1 MSKLEGY
8 TIELV
13 PRSAIQSFIEK
24 YHYSHNTNG
33 VQGLECFALFAPGKF
48 GIPRMVGAMMYA
60 IPSMPN
66 TAKAYNPIHPKKCI
80 ELRRLVCLDE
90 APKNSESFFIGKT
103 IKWLKQNTD
112 YEVIISFADQ
122 HYGHSGVIYR
132 ASNFE
137 FQGETSP
144 GRILMVDGKEY
155 HSRSL
160 SQPIKPYS
168 REIRRRW
175 EAGDPNI
182 FFKKRKTK
190 NKYVYYLNKGIKKK
204 IKRLK
209 NDKVNK

>member
-1 MSKLEGY
+1 M
-8 TIELV
+8 
-13 PRSAIQSFIEK
+13 AIQEFIEH
-24 YHYSHNTNG
+24 YHYSHSCNG
-33 VQGLECFALFAPGKF
+33 IQGLECFALFAPGNF

-66 TAKAYNPIHPKKCI
+66 TAKAYNPIHPDKCV

-90 APKNSESFFIGKT
+90 APKNSESFFISQT

-112 YEVIISFADQ
+112 YEVIVSFADQ

-144 GRILMVDGKEY
+144 GRVLMVDGKEY

-175 EAGDPNI
+175 EAKDPDI

-204 IKRLK
+204 IKRLE
-209 NDKVNK
+209 NDKINK

>member
-24 YHYSHNTNG
+24 YHYSQNTNG
-33 VQGLECFALFAPGKF
+33 VQGLECFALFAPGNF
-48 GIPRMVGAMMYA
+48 NIPRMVGAMMYA

-66 TAKAYNPIHPKKCI
+66 TAKAYNPIHPDKCV

-90 APKNSESFFIGKT
+90 APKNSESFFISQT

-112 YEVIISFADQ
+112 YEVIVSFADQ

-144 GRILMVDGKEY
+144 GRVLMVDGKEY

-175 EAGDPNI
+175 EAKDPDI

-204 IKRLK
+204 IKRLE
-209 NDKVNK
+209 NDKINK

>member
-33 VQGLECFALFAPGKF
+33 VQGLECFALFAPGNF
-48 GIPRMVGAMMYA
+48 NIPRMGGAIMYA

-66 TAKAYNPIHPKKCI
+66 TAKAYNPIHPDKCV

-90 APKNSESFFIGKT
+90 APKNSESFFIAQT
-103 IKWLKQNTD
+103 IKWLRQNTD
-112 YEVIISFADQ
+112 YEVIISFADKE
-122 HYGHSGVIYR
+122 HGHTGVIYR

-137 FQGETSP
+137 FIGETGA
-144 GRILMVDGKEY
+144 GRVLVVDGKEY

-160 SQPIKPYS
+160 SQPRKPYS
-168 REIRRRW
+168 RIIRARW
-175 EAGDPNI
+175 EAKDPDV
-182 FFKKRKTK
+182 FFRKRKSK
-190 NKYVYYLNKGIKKK
+190 NRFIYYLKKGIRKK
-204 IKRLK
+204 IKKFNREK
-209 NDKVNK
+209 N

>member
-33 VQGLECFALFAPGKF
+33 VQGLECFALFAPGNF
-48 GIPRMVGAMMYA
+48 NIPRMVGAMMYA

-66 TAKAYNPIHPKKCI
+66 TAKAYNPIHPDKCV

-90 APKNSESFFIGKT
+90 APKNSESFFIAQT
-103 IKWLKQNTD
+103 IKWLRQNTD
-112 YEVIISFADQ
+112 YEVIISFADKE
-122 HYGHSGVIYR
+122 HGHTGVIYR

-137 FQGETSP
+137 FIGETGA
-144 GRILMVDGKEY
+144 GRVLVVDGKEY

-160 SQPIKPYS
+160 SQPRKPYS
-168 REIRRRW
+168 RIIRARW
-175 EAGDPNI
+175 EAKDPDV
-182 FFKKRKTK
+182 FFRKRKSK
-190 NKYVYYLNKGIKKK
+190 NRFIYYLNKGIKKK
-204 IKRLK
+204 IKKFNREK
-209 NDKVNK
+209 N